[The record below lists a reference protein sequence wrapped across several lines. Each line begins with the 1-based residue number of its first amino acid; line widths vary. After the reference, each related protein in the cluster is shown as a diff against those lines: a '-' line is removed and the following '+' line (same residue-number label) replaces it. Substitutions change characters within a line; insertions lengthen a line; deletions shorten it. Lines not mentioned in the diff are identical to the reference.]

1 MNLDGEKIELII
13 NGWNYNFSRSGNFGV
28 EARKESP
35 GDVNGDSRVDI
46 FDLLSLLK
54 VLGGQETGQDRLE
67 AADVNQDSR
76 ADIFDLLG
84 AIEIVE
90 RRFSHGKFSIFCPQL
105 VNIALTRC
113 QCIPCKRCEL

>member
-1 MNLDGEKIELII
+1 
-13 NGWNYNFSRSGNFGV
+13 V

-54 VLGGQETGQDRLE
+54 VLGGQETSQDRLE

-76 ADIFDLLG
+76 ADIFDLLALLKLLSG
-84 AIEIVE
+84 GSATVN
-90 RRFSHGKFSIFCPQL
+90 SVYSIL
-105 VNIALTRC
+105 N
-113 QCIPCKRCEL
+113 